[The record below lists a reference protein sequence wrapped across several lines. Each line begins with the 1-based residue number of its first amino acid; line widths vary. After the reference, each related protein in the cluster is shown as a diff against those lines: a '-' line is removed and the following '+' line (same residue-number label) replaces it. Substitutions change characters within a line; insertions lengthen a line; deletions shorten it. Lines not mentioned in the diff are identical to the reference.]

1 MARLRPEGSA
11 QAAALVETVT
21 RDRQSTR
28 QTDWAESDLAIIFT
42 ALLTGI
48 RAAELRN
55 ADIGDIRTTQ
65 QGEGVIRVRGKGQKD
80 RSIPIEAGPVTVIE
94 EYLAS
99 RASCFPQASSA
110 STANRGLAAWP
121 DNAPLFVGRDGQR
134 ITRGTLQS
142 WIRRAFRVAG
152 PDAQPRGCCRVE
164 SKFANS
170 RLTLRVILRSP
181 ELLCESLPGFAWL

>member
-80 RSIPIEAGPVTVIE
+80 RSIPIEA
-94 EYLAS
+94 
-99 RASCFPQASSA
+99 
-110 STANRGLAAWP
+110 W
-121 DNAPLFVGRDGQR
+121 
-134 ITRGTLQS
+134 
-142 WIRRAFRVAG
+142 
-152 PDAQPRGCCRVE
+152 
-164 SKFANS
+164 
-170 RLTLRVILRSP
+170 SP
-181 ELLCESLPGFAWL
+181 

>member
-1 MARLRPEGSA
+1 MRPEGSA

-121 DNAPLFVGRDGQR
+121 DNAPLFVNRDGQR